1 MADAGSFLLE
11 YLPTTKPILYL
22 KDPDG
27 PGLNK
32 SGAFTSQYYRA
43 GNFDE
48 IRRFIS
54 MVTEGED
61 PGREERLRLVSE
73 ELVRIDG
80 QIGKSIK
87 IMLWKRLFRRL
98 TLSRPPTEMVD
109 SPDITAAT
117 RTDAHQFAHA
127 YWRNCADTFLASDPS
142 YYDRQENELRRILW
156 ARLGRVRSALDI
168 GCGNGR
174 FSFVLAEVS
183 DSVLAFDISP
193 KLIAEATANAERRG
207 FGGIRFELRDLE
219 EGIAP
224 GHFGLVACMG
234 VISTL
239 IDDIAYNGI

>member
-1 MADAGSFLLE
+1 
-11 YLPTTKPILYL
+11 
-22 KDPDG
+22 
-27 PGLNK
+27 
-32 SGAFTSQYYRA
+32 
-43 GNFDE
+43 
-48 IRRFIS
+48 
-54 MVTEGED
+54 
-61 PGREERLRLVSE
+61 
-73 ELVRIDG
+73 
-80 QIGKSIK
+80 
-87 IMLWKRLFRRL
+87 MLWKRLFRRL
-98 TLSRPPTEMVD
+98 TLSRPPTEMVN

-156 ARLGRVRSALDI
+156 ARVGRVRSALDI

-239 IDDIAYNGI
+239 IDDIAYNGILAELERSVVAGSYIITKDTLSTGDGRVIITDSYVTNYRNAALYEQALLTGASNLSKRPVLHCWRA

>member
-1 MADAGSFLLE
+1 
-11 YLPTTKPILYL
+11 
-22 KDPDG
+22 
-27 PGLNK
+27 
-32 SGAFTSQYYRA
+32 
-43 GNFDE
+43 
-48 IRRFIS
+48 
-54 MVTEGED
+54 
-61 PGREERLRLVSE
+61 
-73 ELVRIDG
+73 
-80 QIGKSIK
+80 
-87 IMLWKRLFRRL
+87 MLWKRLFRRL
-98 TLSRPPTEMVD
+98 TLSRPPTEMVN

-156 ARLGRVRSALDI
+156 ARVGRVRSALDI

-239 IDDIAYNGI
+239 IDDIAYNGILAELERSVVAGSYIITKDTLSTAEGRVIITDSYVTNYRNAALYEQAFAHRGFKLVEATRLALLEGLINNLYLWQKG